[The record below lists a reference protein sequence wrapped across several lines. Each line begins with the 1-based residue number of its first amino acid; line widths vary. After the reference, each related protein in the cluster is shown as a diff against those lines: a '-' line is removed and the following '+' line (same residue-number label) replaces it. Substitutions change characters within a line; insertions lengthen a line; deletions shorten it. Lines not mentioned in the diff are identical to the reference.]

1 MSAKRG
7 TTGTPASKCAAD
19 APSYLLG
26 HSEREMER
34 LDRQARLIDPMTR
47 RFFFAAGIGPG
58 MRVLDVGSGAG
69 NTATLAAELVGPA
82 GEVVGVDRAPAA
94 LATARARVKA
104 LGLRNVTF
112 IEGEPGAISIDRSFD
127 AALGRYVLM
136 FQREP
141 AALVRNVAAHVKP
154 GGPIVFHEPDWDG
167 VRSHP
172 SAPVYMEACRWIVR
186 TVELTGNRARMG
198 AELYETFLAAGLP
211 PPTMGIDAL
220 IGGGEQGM
228 EAAILIADIV
238 ETMVPTIEAAG
249 VATAAE
255 IALPT
260 LKERMR
266 REIEAGCVLFGRSEI
281 GAWSRVGG

>member
-1 MSAKRG
+1 MR
-7 TTGTPASKCAAD
+7 PAPKAAGD
-19 APSYLLG
+19 APTYVLG

-34 LDRQARLIDPMTR
+34 LGTQARLIDPMTR
-47 RFFFAAGIGPG
+47 RFFLAAGIGPG

-69 NTATLAAELVGPA
+69 HTATLAAELVGTS

-112 IEGEPGAISIDRSFD
+112 IEGDPGAISIDRPFD

-141 AALVRNVAAHVKP
+141 ATLVRNVTAHVKP
-154 GGPIVFHEPDWDG
+154 GGPVVFHEPDWDG
-167 VRSHP
+167 IRSYP
-172 SAPVYMEACRWIVR
+172 SAPLYMEACRWIVR
-186 TVELTGNRARMG
+186 TVEVTGNRARMG
-198 AELYETFLAAGLP
+198 AELYKTFRDAGLP
-211 PPTMGIDAL
+211 PPRMGMDAL
-220 IGGGEQGM
+220 IGGGEQGLD
-228 EAAILIADIV
+228 AAMLIADII
-238 ETMVPTIEAAG
+238 ETMVPAIEAAG

-266 REIEAGCVLFGRSEI
+266 REIESGCVLFGRWEI
-281 GAWSRVGG
+281 GAWSRVAG

>member
-7 TTGTPASKCAAD
+7 TTGTPAPKRAGD
-19 APSYLLG
+19 APTYVLG

-34 LDRQARLIDPMTR
+34 LGTQARLIDPMTR

-69 NTATLAAELVGPA
+69 NTATLAAELVGTA
-82 GEVVGVDRAPAA
+82 GEVVGVDRAPAT

-112 IEGEPGAISIDRSFD
+112 IEGDPGAISIDRPFD

-141 AALVRNVAAHVKP
+141 AVLLRSVAAHVKP

-167 VRSHP
+167 VRAHP
-172 SAPVYMEACRWIVR
+172 NAPVYMEACRWIVR
-186 TVELTGNRARMG
+186 TVEVTGNRARMG
-198 AELYETFLAAGLP
+198 AELYASFLAAGLP

-220 IGGGEQGM
+220 VGGGEQGVD
-228 EAAILIADIV
+228 AAMLIADII
-238 ETMVPTIEAAG
+238 ETMIPAIEAAG
-249 VATAAE
+249 VATSAE
-255 IALPT
+255 IAFPT

-266 REIEAGCVLFGRSEI
+266 REVEAGCVLFGRSEI
-281 GAWSRVGG
+281 GAWSRVAG